1 MFMSNTIILIPSR
14 MSAERL
20 PGKPLLEVNGL
31 PIICH
36 VVKKAQE
43 TQIGEV
49 IVATED
55 EEILNIVKKNHGE
68 AILTSKNPQTGTDRI
83 WEAFQKLNLKNIDY
97 VINLQGDEPL
107 IDINDI
113 KNLDKLT
120 KKNNCEINTL
130 ASKIINKNNHIDK
143 NIVKV
148 QTVNDL
154 EKNRFSVAQKFF
166 RQIDNLSS
174 NTYHH
179 IGIYEFSTSTLEA
192 FTNLKQSNNEKKY
205 KLEQLRALD
214 NNIKINVS
222 YANTGAIGIDTQE
235 DFIELKKIMEYKS

>member
-1 MFMSNTIILIPSR
+1 MSNTIILIPSR

-49 IVATED
+49 VVATED
-55 EEILNIVKKNHGE
+55 EEILNTVKKNHGE

-97 VINLQGDEPL
+97 IINLQGDEPL

-130 ASKIINKNNHIDK
+130 ASKIDNKKNLNDFKVSTRKDGISESLFNIAEALYSQRMYDLSIAYCYLSLYLNKN
-143 NIVKV
+143 
-148 QTVNDL
+148 
-154 EKNRFSVAQKFF
+154 
-166 RQIDNLSS
+166 
-174 NTYHH
+174 
-179 IGIYEFSTSTLEA
+179 
-192 FTNLKQSNNEKKY
+192 KY
-205 KLEQLRALD
+205 K
-214 NNIKINVS
+214 S
-222 YANTGAIGIDTQE
+222 F
-235 DFIELKKIMEYKS
+235 FIF

>member
-1 MFMSNTIILIPSR
+1 MSNTIILIPSR

-49 IVATED
+49 VVATED
-55 EEILNIVKKNHGE
+55 EEILNTVKKNHGE

-97 VINLQGDEPL
+97 IINLQGDEPL

-120 KKNNCEINTL
+120 KKNN
-130 ASKIINKNNHIDK
+130 
-143 NIVKV
+143 
-148 QTVNDL
+148 
-154 EKNRFSVAQKFF
+154 
-166 RQIDNLSS
+166 
-174 NTYHH
+174 
-179 IGIYEFSTSTLEA
+179 
-192 FTNLKQSNNEKKY
+192 
-205 KLEQLRALD
+205 
-214 NNIKINVS
+214 
-222 YANTGAIGIDTQE
+222 
-235 DFIELKKIMEYKS
+235 LKKIIVK

>member
-1 MFMSNTIILIPSR
+1 

-49 IVATED
+49 VVATED
-55 EEILNIVKKNHGE
+55 EEILNTVKKNHGE

-83 WEAFQKLNLKNIDY
+83 WEAFQKLNFKNIDY
-97 VINLQGDEPL
+97 IINLQGDEPL

-130 ASKIINKNNHIDK
+130 ASKIDDKKNLNDQ

-148 QTVNDL
+148 QTENDL
-154 EKNRFSVAQKFF
+154 EKNRFSVAQKFL
-166 RQIDNLSS
+166 RKIDNQSH

-179 IGIYEFSTSTLEA
+179 IGIYEFSASTLEA
-192 FTNLKQSNNEKKY
+192 FTKLKQSNKEKRY
-205 KLEQLRALD
+205 KLEQLRAME
-214 NNIKINVS
+214 NNININVGLAKYS
-222 YANTGAIGIDTQE
+222 PIGVDTME
-235 DFIELKKIMEYKS
+235 DYIALKKNLEYKF

>member
-1 MFMSNTIILIPSR
+1 MSNTIILIPSR

-20 PGKPLLEVNGL
+20 PGKPLLEVKGF

-49 IVATED
+49 VVATED
-55 EEILNIVKKNHGE
+55 EEILNAVKKYHGE

-97 VINLQGDEPL
+97 IINLQGDEPL

-130 ASKIINKNNHIDK
+130 ASKINNKKNLNDQ

-148 QTVNDL
+148 QTENDL
-154 EKNRFSVAQKFF
+154 EKDRFSVAQKFL
-166 RQIDNLSS
+166 RQIDNQSP

-179 IGIYEFSTSTLEA
+179 IGIYEFSVSTLET
-192 FTNLKQSNNEKKY
+192 FTNLKQSNNEKRY
-205 KLEQLRALD
+205 KLEQLRAMD

-222 YANTGAIGIDTQE
+222 YANTSVIGIDTQE